1 MLQGITDVLTSIGE
15 FFSSLIDFVGGLIQ
29 DLVNFVTSLATVGSD
44 IGSFLSGIPVYVT
57 TGILSLVALMVV
69 LRVVGRD

>member
-15 FFSSLIDFVGGLIQ
+15 FFSSIVDFIGGLIN
-29 DLVNFVTSLATVGSD
+29 DLVNFVTSLVTVGSD
-44 IGSFLSGIPVYVT
+44 IGNFLSGIPVYVT
-57 TGILSLVALMVV
+57 TGILSLVALMIV

>member
-15 FFSSLIDFVGGLIQ
+15 FFSSIVDFVGGLIQ

-44 IGSFLSGIPVYVT
+44 IGTFLSGIPVYVV
-57 TGILSLVALMVV
+57 TGILSLVALMIV